1 MMIHLPDA
9 SQTAHQACEQHCS
22 GLDSGVHGQAT
33 TPATREGGCFTTL
46 QGFAVID
53 RVQLSELLTQLCSF
67 HPRFVTI
74 LKHQV
79 TSHIR
84 SSHSVEIASKSKV
97 VGLIMIAH
105 NDVYGKQCY
114 PKGSTGSENEMAKIL
129 DHCMTLVPLI
139 PAEHMN
145 QLTISCPIWWR
156 PAHCCSNA
164 GDTSPEGHRRDFS
177 TPSGGNGV

>member
-1 MMIHLPDA
+1 MIHLPDA

-22 GLDSGVHGQAT
+22 GLDSGVHGYT
-33 TPATREGGCFTTL
+33 FVGDNIDETIRPRL
-46 QGFAVID
+46 QQQEKGAVSLHYRD
-53 RVQLSELLTQLCSF
+53 LLSEIGWIFHNFQTYVQLLTQLCSF

-105 NDVYGKQCY
+105 
-114 PKGSTGSENEMAKIL
+114 
-129 DHCMTLVPLI
+129 TLKVPL
-139 PAEHMN
+139 
-145 QLTISCPIWWR
+145 
-156 PAHCCSNA
+156 
-164 GDTSPEGHRRDFS
+164 
-177 TPSGGNGV
+177 GVKTKWPRF